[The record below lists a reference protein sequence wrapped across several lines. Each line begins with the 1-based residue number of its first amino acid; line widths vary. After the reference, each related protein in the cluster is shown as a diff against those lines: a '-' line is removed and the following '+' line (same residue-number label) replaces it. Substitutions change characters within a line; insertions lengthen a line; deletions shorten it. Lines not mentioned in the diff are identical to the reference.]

1 METLR
6 KTFVLKLENRMQDDW
21 EDFKAYLHQT
31 LEDWSQ
37 PANSSLF
44 LRPDLMQPSE
54 TNAKQILDGNL
65 HVMGS
70 ISQLVYLTNYPQ
82 NHDKVA
88 ELKVNIKDL
97 IGLLEIQIQS
107 DRRRQNTAVV
117 LNNILSVL
125 EQVKQLVVTRQSVY
139 FPWCN
144 EELTKIVNK
153 VEDLRLDVRG
163 VPGLLSII
171 V

>member
-1 METLR
+1 M
-6 KTFVLKLENRMQDDW
+6 
-21 EDFKAYLHQT
+21 
-31 LEDWSQ
+31 
-37 PANSSLF
+37 
-44 LRPDLMQPSE
+44 
-54 TNAKQILDGNL
+54 
-65 HVMGS
+65 
-70 ISQLVYLTNYPQ
+70 
-82 NHDKVA
+82 
-88 ELKVNIKDL
+88 NIKDL